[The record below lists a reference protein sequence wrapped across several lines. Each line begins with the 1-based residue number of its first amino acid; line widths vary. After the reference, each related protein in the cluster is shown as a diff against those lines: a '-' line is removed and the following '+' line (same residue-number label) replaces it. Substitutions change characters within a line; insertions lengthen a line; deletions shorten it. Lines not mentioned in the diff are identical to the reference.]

1 MTNNTNS
8 KIFPYTSIMNYE
20 TGASIPVSTSGI
32 AQLGVLDSYEVL
44 YLTSG
49 DEDGGTLVNLFK
61 FNEYTGSVVYD
72 ALFGTSNGTRSG
84 ATWVTDG
91 VLKTLT
97 SVTDYVFSGDGV
109 LTLVSDNIFSYLFIN
124 WDLSSVSVLRENF
137 SAGIDNVSGKIPLL
151 FLVLIV
157 GVILIVLGGL
167 SALFY
172 LLMKKVPSRFSGG
185 V

>member
-1 MTNNTNS
+1 
-8 KIFPYTSIMNYE
+8 
-20 TGASIPVSTSGI
+20 
-32 AQLGVLDSYEVL
+32 L

-167 SALFY
+167 TALFY